1 MRQELSKE
9 QLTYIIDSLHY
20 QAATILLC
28 MDQIK
33 AMQEVGADRM
43 RIAHNF
49 FGITY
54 SSLIYRYEIELFKLL
69 EKENTGSIYAIAN
82 RCKENKH
89 LFNQPEAVLALCKQS
104 IDQLKKYSETNKHL
118 KNRRKK
124 TLAHNDIDYYY
135 FSEKA
140 IEEFPLK
147 FDELREEALIIF
159 HFAEQLQSQIN
170 SFRKTIRYFDEPDD
184 VKKLFQMKTDFQKD
198 IDSIWNSGTDTV

>member
-1 MRQELSKE
+1 MKQVFTKE
-9 QLTYIIDSLHY
+9 QLTFIIDSLHY

-43 RIAHNF
+43 KIAHNF

-69 EKENTGSIYAIAN
+69 EKENTGSINAIAN

-89 LFNQPEAVLALCKQS
+89 LFNQPEEVLLVCKQ
-104 IDQLKKYSETNKHL
+104 IKKDIGRFNDTNTQL
-118 KNRRKK
+118 KNRRDK
-124 TLAHNDIDYYY
+124 TLAHNDIDYYF

-140 IEEFPLK
+140 INEFPLEYDK
-147 FDELREEALIIF
+147 LREEAILIYR
-159 HFAEQLQSQIN
+159 FAEELQSQIN
-170 SFRKTIRYFDEPDD
+170 SFRKTLRYFDEPDD
-184 VKKLFQMKTDFQKD
+184 VKKLFQMKTDHQKE
-198 IDSIWNSGTDTV
+198 IDSIWNSGS